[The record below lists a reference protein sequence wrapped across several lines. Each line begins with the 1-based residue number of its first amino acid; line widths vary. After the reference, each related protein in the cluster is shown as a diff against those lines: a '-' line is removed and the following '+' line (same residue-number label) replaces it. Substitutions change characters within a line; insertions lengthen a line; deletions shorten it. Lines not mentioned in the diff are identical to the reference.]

1 MTESAATGGSSDPD
15 RAVRLDELAH
25 ARSGD
30 KGDRFNVGVVAWTDD
45 GYRRL
50 DEQLTAERVAAFFGD
65 LVEGEV
71 RRYPMPNVRA
81 FNFVCER
88 GLDGGG
94 QTSLRYDTQG
104 KTYGAALLTMTLP
117 PLSTPDDGE

>member
-1 MTESAATGGSSDPD
+1 MNEPAGDVESDDHDPS
-15 RAVRLDELAH
+15 RPVRLGELAH

-30 KGDRFNVGVVAWTDD
+30 KGDRFNVGVVAWTDA

-50 DEQLTAERVAAFFGD
+50 HSQLTADRVAAFFGD
-65 LVEGEV
+65 LVDGEV
-71 RRYPMPNVRA
+71 RRYPLSNVRA

-104 KTYGAALLTMTLP
+104 KTYAAALLTMTLP
-117 PLSTPDDGE
+117 PLVEAD

>member
-1 MTESAATGGSSDPD
+1 MSVDIANGAGFWGDYPD
-15 RAVRLDELAH
+15 APGRLLEYGEFDYLTLEYLAE
-25 ARSGD
+25 
-30 KGDRFNVGVVAWTDD
+30 V
-45 GYRRL
+45 
-50 DEQLTAERVAAFFGD
+50 FFGD
-65 LVEGEV
+65 LVAGEV

-104 KTYGAALLTMTLP
+104 KTYAAALLTMTLP
-117 PLSTPDDGE
+117 PLTGADRQ